1 MPRSVIWYALKLFIG
16 SSISWDNIAGP
27 YLEDEDHYSLIMS
40 QLDLRCQSSLMAIGT
55 LFDKI
60 LHKTFGKIESVN
72 KAFLFWYWQRSKKI
86 FFRNKTFLFFKIES
100 WNFQVQFKIEFRETM
115 QNFNSIRQPIKKHE
129 NNNCLNKLNELKFCE
144 VSRI

>member
-60 LHKTFGKIESVN
+60 LHTFNLLQSNFGFEFKFEFGNLAVHSVDIMKIAPLQRCYWNGSSI
-72 KAFLFWYWQRSKKI
+72 FLWAIGRRGFGHW
-86 FFRNKTFLFFKIES
+86 
-100 WNFQVQFKIEFRETM
+100 
-115 QNFNSIRQPIKKHE
+115 
-129 NNNCLNKLNELKFCE
+129 LNEKLMKL
-144 VSRI
+144 

>member
-60 LHKTFGKIESVN
+60 LHTFNLLQSNFGFEFKFKFGCSLVHQVIN
-72 KAFLFWYWQRSKKI
+72 WQRSVLHALSTGDSVTAMSSTLDSL
-86 FFRNKTFLFFKIES
+86 RHTDES
-100 WNFQVQFKIEFRETM
+100 CKDETRAFY
-115 QNFNSIRQPIKKHE
+115 N
-129 NNNCLNKLNELKFCE
+129 LKFWF
-144 VSRI
+144 